1 MGKIIRM
8 SNEDIETTVA
18 EFREALY
25 ENPMVSNGKVSFT
38 KTFNNSARVATIHFT
53 ELAYLKM
60 TQLIEKFD
68 KEIAWHGVAFR
79 DEDESKDDYYISD
92 ILVYP
97 QEVTG
102 ATVTTDQD
110 KYTTWLY
117 CHDDDVFNNIR
128 FQGHSHVRM
137 AVTPSGTDNL
147 LYERLI
153 EKMTDDDFYIFGIW
167 NKNYDRNVFIYDM
180 KKNMVFDNDD
190 VIIDVSD
197 GNVGILSFLKEAK
210 DMVKQIQYTPTYQ
223 NIYGS
228 YGSYHGQNVQS
239 LSPAPAPETA
249 TSKPSTPV
257 TPASGA
263 GLKMNTVKK
272 KKKRVDPDVA
282 RIALFGS
289 RANDNDDEDDGYDD
303 SPYSAFGHT

>member
-18 EFREALY
+18 EFRNALY
-25 ENPMVSNGKVSFT
+25 GNPVVSNGKVSFT
-38 KTFNNSARVATIHFT
+38 KTFSSNTRVATIHFT

-60 TQLIEKFD
+60 TQLIDKFD

-102 ATVTTDQD
+102 ATVTTDQE
-110 KYTTWLY
+110 KYTMWLY
-117 CHDDDVFNNIR
+117 GHEDDVFNNIR

-137 AVTPSGTDNL
+137 AVTPSGTDDL
-147 LYERLI
+147 LYERII
-153 EKMTDDDFYIFGIW
+153 EKMKDDDFYIFGIW
-167 NKNYDRNVFIYDM
+167 NKNNDRNVFIYDM

-190 VIIDVSD
+190 VVIDVPDS
-197 GNVGILSFLKEAK
+197 GVGILSFLKDAEG
-210 DMVKQIQYTPTYQ
+210 MVKQVQYTPTFQ
-223 NIYGS
+223 NNYGA
-228 YGSYHGQNVQS
+228 YGYYGGQN
-239 LSPAPAPETA
+239 A
-249 TSKPSTPV
+249 TTVSSTIGDKPSTPV
-257 TPASGA
+257 TPASGS
-263 GLKMNTVKK
+263 GLKTNTVKK

-289 RANDNDDEDDGYDD
+289 RADDNDDTEDGYDD